1 MIRQNK
7 WFPGKTR
14 WESSVLRR
22 CLYLLSDRDRRKLS
36 LVVTVQLFSS
46 FLDLLG
52 VALIGALGALTVI
65 GLGGGAPGDRITYFL
80 KLLRLQ
86 DQSFQSQALI
96 LGVLAAAVLVL
107 RTVLSVVLTRKT
119 LFFLSRKG
127 AGISEKLMLK
137 LFNQEYLD
145 LTKSSAQDTLYAVTT
160 GINIMMMG
168 VLATSITMLVDF
180 TLLLVISVGLLFID
194 PTISVLTFS
203 IFTLVGFLIYR
214 LLGVRA
220 KNLGKTNTDLSIM
233 SSSLI
238 LEGISSYRE
247 NLVGGRRFYLVTQI
261 NKLRS
266 AIVDTY
272 AEIQFMPYIGK
283 FIIEGAVVIG
293 GLLLCGTQFLLTDAK
308 HAVATMAVFLMAG
321 TRIAPAVLRIQQGA
335 VQIKMNIGAAAPTLA
350 LLDNLSD
357 NPGLSPQPN
366 YLNQSTDTF
375 IADIELKNVHLTYP
389 GASKPSLRN
398 IEFDIKQGEFIAL
411 VGSSGAGK
419 TSLVDV
425 ILGVIQPTQGSV
437 SISGLGPR
445 EAINRW
451 PGSIGYVP
459 QETSVIAGTF
469 RQNITYGHPEDLIVD
484 TQVWNALKTA
494 QLDSLI
500 SRLPTGLDTEILED
514 GKSLS
519 GGQRQR
525 LGIARALFSSPK
537 LLVLDEA
544 TSSLDGQTEFDIS
557 NAILSLRGEMTI
569 ITIAHRLATVRNA
582 DRVVYLENGEI
593 LAIGDFETVRKKIPN
608 FDKQAKL
615 MGL

>member
-1 MIRQNK
+1 MRQNK
-7 WFPGKTR
+7 SFEIKKR

-22 CLYLLSDRDRRKLS
+22 CLYLLSDKDRRKLNF
-36 LVVTVQLFSS
+36 VVLVQLLSS

-65 GLGGGAPGDRITYFL
+65 GLGGGTPGDRITYFL

-86 DQSFQSQALI
+86 DQSFQSQALF
-96 LGVLAAAVLVL
+96 LGVLAALVLVL
-107 RTVLSVVLTRKT
+107 RTVLSVVFTRKT
-119 LFFLSRKG
+119 LFFLSRRG

-145 LTKSSAQDTLYAVTT
+145 LSKSSAQDTLYAVTT

-194 PTISVLTFS
+194 PTISILTFS
-203 IFTLVGFLIYR
+203 IFALVGLSIYR

-220 KNLGKTNTDLSIM
+220 KNLGKTNTDLSIL

-238 LEGISSYRE
+238 LEGINSYRE

-293 GLLLCGTQFLLTDAK
+293 GLVLCGTQFLLTDAK

-357 NPGLSPQPN
+357 NPGLSPQLG
-366 YLNQSTDTF
+366 YANQNPESF
-375 IADIELKNVHLTYP
+375 VADIEVKNIHLTYP
-389 GASKPSLRN
+389 GGSKPSLRN
-398 IEFDIKQGEFIAL
+398 VELHIKHGEFIAL

-425 ILGVIQPTQGSV
+425 ILGVIKPSQGSV
-437 SISGLGPR
+437 TISGLEPR
-445 EAINRW
+445 ESINRW

-459 QETSVIAGTF
+459 QETSIIAGTF
-469 RQNITYGHPEDLIVD
+469 RQNITYGHPEALVTDS
-484 TQVWNALKTA
+484 QVWSALKTA
-494 QLDSLI
+494 QLDLLVSQ
-500 SRLPTGLDTEILED
+500 LPRGLDTEILED

-525 LGIARALFSSPK
+525 LGIARAMFSSPK

-557 NAILSLRGEMTI
+557 NAILSLRGDMTI

-593 LAIGDFETVRKKIPN
+593 LATGDFETVRKNIPN

>member
-1 MIRQNK
+1 MKRQNNSFEIK
-7 WFPGKTR
+7 ER

-22 CLYLLSDRDRRKLS
+22 CLYLLSDRDRRKLK
-36 LVVTVQLFSS
+36 VVVLVQLLSS

-96 LGVLAAAVLVL
+96 LGVLAALVLVL

-119 LFFLSRKG
+119 LFFLSRRG
-127 AGISEKLMLK
+127 ADISEKLMLK

-145 LTKSSAQDTLYAVTT
+145 LSKNSAQDTLYAVTT

-180 TLLLVISVGLLFID
+180 TLLLVISAGLLFID
-194 PTISVLTFS
+194 PVISVLTFS
-203 IFTLVGFLIYR
+203 IFALVGFLIYR

-220 KNLGKTNTDLSIM
+220 KNLGKTNTDLSIK

-238 LEGISSYRE
+238 LEGINSYRE
-247 NLVGGRRFYLVTQI
+247 NLVGGKRFFLVTQI

-350 LLDNLSD
+350 LLDNLAE
-357 NPGLSPQPN
+357 NPGLSPQID
-366 YLNQSTDTF
+366 YLNQTPDTF
-375 IADIELKNVHLTYP
+375 VADIELKDVYLTYP
-389 GASKPSLRN
+389 GSSRPSLRN
-398 IEFDIKQGEFIAL
+398 VELEIKHGEFIAL

-419 TSLVDV
+419 TSLADV
-425 ILGVIQPTQGSV
+425 ILGVIQPSQGSV
-437 SISGLGPR
+437 SISGLEPR

-459 QETSVIAGTF
+459 QETSIIAGTL
-469 RQNITYGHPEDLIVD
+469 RQNITYGFPEASISDS
-484 TQVWNALKTA
+484 QVWNALKTA
-494 QLDSLI
+494 QLDDLVSQ
-500 SRLPTGLDTEILED
+500 LPQGLDTEILEA

-557 NAILSLRGEMTI
+557 NAILSLRGDMTI

-582 DRVVYLENGEI
+582 DLVVYLDKGQI

-608 FDKQAKL
+608 FDNQAKL